1 MKKKNIVLI
10 ISMLFACLSVS
21 AQQKTEG
28 YVILVE
34 GDKVYVDFTEKDV
47 TVGSTL
53 EVAGK
58 EEYMIHPVT
67 GEKIRK
73 ESEGVDLLKVT
84 AVHSDYSEAV
94 FVNSG
99 KAASSVRPGVKV
111 RRQQTVQLASS
122 VAEKPAVKKQ
132 TVSPADR
139 IPIVIAPTEV
149 NDITGI
155 GYFGVYVSDMLME
168 KMMLNDRITLLDRS
182 ILEAQLN
189 EIDLAGRYIDAA
201 TAIEKGKIKG
211 AKFAIVVTMQK
222 PDVVNVKTGVPLAS
236 VMGALQG
243 LTGTNL
249 GAQYFSNTS
258 TERLK
263 SAVDISARVIDMETS
278 EVVFMC
284 SGSGKAQGKV
294 QLGLEYGALGGM
306 QVNGGIN
313 GFKRTV
319 TGQAIDKAFNIVAN
333 SLNSFFN
340 GETTARVVSGSS
352 GAVGEGMLRASRG
365 RLYMDTEKLSSED
378 LQSLFVSEPNMYFRY
393 KKALRWRKQSWV
405 PLVASLAPSLT
416 LWSLSGMSDAD
427 GGNMI
432 LGGFLFFGSGCAGT
446 ALMCWKC
453 NKDLKAIAYDYN
465 DKVLRGRE
473 TARELSFVATGGGL
487 GLRFSF

>member
-10 ISMLFACLSVS
+10 ISMLFACLGVS

-34 GDKVYVDFTEKDV
+34 GDKVYVDFTKKDV
-47 TVGSTL
+47 TVGSML

-58 EEYMIHPVT
+58 EEYMVHPVT

-73 ESEGVDLLKVT
+73 EAGGVDLLKVT

-94 FVNSG
+94 FVNSD
-99 KAASSVRPGVKV
+99 KMASSVRPGVKV
-111 RRQQTVQLASS
+111 RRQQTVQFASS
-122 VAEKPAVKKQ
+122 VAEKSAVKKQ

-168 KMMLNDRITLLDRS
+168 KMMMNDRITLLDRS

-222 PDVVNVKTGVPLAS
+222 PDVVNVKTGVPLLS

-333 SLNSFFN
+333 GLNSFFN
-340 GETTARVVSGSS
+340 GETT
-352 GAVGEGMLRASRG
+352 EG
-365 RLYMDTEKLSSED
+365 
-378 LQSLFVSEPNMYFRY
+378 
-393 KKALRWRKQSWV
+393 
-405 PLVASLAPSLT
+405 
-416 LWSLSGMSDAD
+416 
-427 GGNMI
+427 
-432 LGGFLFFGSGCAGT
+432 
-446 ALMCWKC
+446 
-453 NKDLKAIAYDYN
+453 
-465 DKVLRGRE
+465 
-473 TARELSFVATGGGL
+473 
-487 GLRFSF
+487 

>member
-10 ISMLFACLSVS
+10 ISMLFACLGVS

-34 GDKVYVDFTEKDV
+34 GDNVYVDFTEKDV
-47 TVGSTL
+47 TVG
-53 EVAGK
+53 K
-58 EEYMIHPVT
+58 EEYMVHPVT
-67 GEKIRK
+67 GEKIKK
-73 ESEGVDLLKVT
+73 ESGSVDLLKIT

-94 FVNSG
+94 FVNSD
-99 KAASSVRPGVKV
+99 KMASSVRPGVKV

-122 VAEKPAVKKQ
+122 VAEKSAVKKQ

-168 KMMLNDRITLLDRS
+168 KMMMNDRITLLDRS

-352 GAVGEGMLRASRG
+352 GAVGEGLLRASRG
-365 RLYMDTEKLSSED
+365 RLYMDTERLRSEH
-378 LQSLFVSEPNMYFRY
+378 LQSLFVSDSDLYFRY
-393 KKALRWRKQSWV
+393 KKALRWRKHSWV
-405 PLVASLAPSLT
+405 PFIVSLAPSIAVFCQMEKDKNK
-416 LWSLSGMSDAD
+416 GNYIA
-427 GGNMI
+427 GGLI
-432 LGGFLFFGSGCAGT
+432 FLGAGATGT

-473 TARELSFVATGGGL
+473 TARELSFVATGGGF

>member
-1 MKKKNIVLI
+1 
-10 ISMLFACLSVS
+10 
-21 AQQKTEG
+21 
-28 YVILVE
+28 
-34 GDKVYVDFTEKDV
+34 
-47 TVGSTL
+47 
-53 EVAGK
+53 
-58 EEYMIHPVT
+58 MIHPVT

-263 SAVDISARVIDMETS
+263 SAVDISARVIE
-278 EVVFMC
+278 
-284 SGSGKAQGKV
+284 V

-405 PLVASLAPSLT
+405 PIVASLAPSLT

-465 DKVLRGRE
+465 EKVLRGRE

>member
-1 MKKKNIVLI
+1 
-10 ISMLFACLSVS
+10 MLFACLSVS

-168 KMMLNDRITLLDRS
+168 KMMMNDRITLLDRS

-189 EIDLAGRYIDAA
+189 EIDLAGSYIDAA
-201 TAIEKGKIKG
+201 TAIEK
-211 AKFAIVVTMQK
+211 
-222 PDVVNVKTGVPLAS
+222 S
-236 VMGALQG
+236 
-243 LTGTNL
+243 
-249 GAQYFSNTS
+249 
-258 TERLK
+258 
-263 SAVDISARVIDMETS
+263 
-278 EVVFMC
+278 
-284 SGSGKAQGKV
+284 
-294 QLGLEYGALGGM
+294 
-306 QVNGGIN
+306 
-313 GFKRTV
+313 
-319 TGQAIDKAFNIVAN
+319 
-333 SLNSFFN
+333 
-340 GETTARVVSGSS
+340 
-352 GAVGEGMLRASRG
+352 
-365 RLYMDTEKLSSED
+365 
-378 LQSLFVSEPNMYFRY
+378 
-393 KKALRWRKQSWV
+393 
-405 PLVASLAPSLT
+405 
-416 LWSLSGMSDAD
+416 
-427 GGNMI
+427 
-432 LGGFLFFGSGCAGT
+432 
-446 ALMCWKC
+446 
-453 NKDLKAIAYDYN
+453 
-465 DKVLRGRE
+465 
-473 TARELSFVATGGGL
+473 
-487 GLRFSF
+487 